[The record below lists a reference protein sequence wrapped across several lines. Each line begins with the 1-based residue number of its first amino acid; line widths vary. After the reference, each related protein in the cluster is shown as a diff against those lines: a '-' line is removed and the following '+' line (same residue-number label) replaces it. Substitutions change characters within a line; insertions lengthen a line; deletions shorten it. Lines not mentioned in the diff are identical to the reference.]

1 MSYLNEQI
9 TLAQLVDWAETSFV
23 DGWFEPDEDIPV
35 LRDIMAYLAAADTS
49 AFPLTWDVC
58 LDFMKRLG
66 SPVRGRSMGCR
77 SRGSHGGTAEFPSLR
92 FTALWSRAPGPMPSR
107 SRRRGSPDPFGP

>member
-1 MSYLNEQI
+1 MITREIVRDKLMSYLNEQI

-23 DGWFEPDEDIPV
+23 DGWFEPDEDISV

-66 SPVRGRSMGCR
+66 LPVRVVPISAA
-77 SRGSHGGTAEFPSLR
+77 S
-92 FTALWSRAPGPMPSR
+92 
-107 SRRRGSPDPFGP
+107 

>member
-1 MSYLNEQI
+1 MINRQMVQDKLLSYLNEQI
-9 TLAQLVDWAETSFV
+9 TLAQLVDWAENTFI
-23 DGWFEPDEDIPV
+23 DGWFEPEEDASL

-66 SPVRGRSMGCR
+66 LPVRVVPISAA
-77 SRGSHGGTAEFPSLR
+77 S
-92 FTALWSRAPGPMPSR
+92 
-107 SRRRGSPDPFGP
+107 

>member
-1 MSYLNEQI
+1 MITREIVRDKLMSYLNEQI
-9 TLAQLVDWAETSFV
+9 SLAQLVDWAEKSFI
-23 DGWFEPDEDIPV
+23 DGWFEPDEDILL

-66 SPVRGRSMGCR
+66 LPVRVVPISVA
-77 SRGSHGGTAEFPSLR
+77 S
-92 FTALWSRAPGPMPSR
+92 
-107 SRRRGSPDPFGP
+107 

>member
-1 MSYLNEQI
+1 MITREIVRDKLMSYLNEQI
-9 TLAQLVDWAETSFV
+9 SLAELVDWAEKSFI
-23 DGWFEPDEDIPV
+23 DGWFEPDEDILL

-66 SPVRGRSMGCR
+66 LPVRVVPIGVAS
-77 SRGSHGGTAEFPSLR
+77 
-92 FTALWSRAPGPMPSR
+92 
-107 SRRRGSPDPFGP
+107 